1 MGLQSLGASMCQN
14 TAFDAGWYCRSPV
27 NNVRRQ
33 LHACTRRAISLLQN
47 KGILRDDNCSPS
59 LPSYPYSRNTNARLR
74 TTLQKFALH
83 RFFIYFL
90 RSEKQFLYVARDT
103 KRGKLHSSYGERR
116 EQCDWSPRG
125 VLSWVRASDCLALYC
140 HFFLPLWTFAL
151 LNMFRFALHML
162 VLYLLYC

>member
-33 LHACTRRAISLLQN
+33 LRACTRRAISLLQN

-83 RFFIYFL
+83 RFFSIFFTFRKAIFVRRSRYETREIALVL
-90 RSEKQFLYVARDT
+90 RWTERTVRMESAR
-103 KRGKLHSSYGERR
+103 RIVLSAGERL
-116 EQCDWSPRG
+116 
-125 VLSWVRASDCLALYC
+125 LSALLPFLPSIMDVWIIKYVSFCITHACTILYC
-140 HFFLPLWTFAL
+140 
-151 LNMFRFALHML
+151 
-162 VLYLLYC
+162 